1 MEMHISSLKFELTP
15 ELKKYVE
22 EKLNRLEHR
31 DEHIIKLDV
40 NLHIENVTHTAEAT
54 VHLRGSTLH
63 AEADAN
69 DMYGAI
75 DLLEDKLKK
84 LITKHK
90 EKLSD
95 HHR

>member
-1 MEMHISSLKFELTP
+1 MEMHVTSLKFELTP

-22 EKLNRLEHR
+22 TKLQRLEQR
-31 DEHIIKLDV
+31 DSHIIKLDV
-40 NLHIENVTHTAEAT
+40 SLHIENVTHSAEGT
-54 VHLRGSTLH
+54 LQLRGGKLH
-63 AEADAN
+63 AEATADN
-69 DMYGAI
+69 MYSAI
-75 DLLEDKLKK
+75 DLLEDKLKI